1 LFAKMVQSSKIIL
14 LSAAA
19 TGLGL
24 AMWKVFKNRKL
35 RKSDDSSSSN
45 GKNQF
50 TVEDATLSNFDSP
63 PAEDYNIHEVD
74 APESLNVDSEEQ
86 YSQLQ
91 VEEDDSSQLQVDED
105 SSSELRADA
114 DGSSHVQ
121 ASEQKSLQ
129 TASLLEHA
137 DETAQ
142 LISSTAVSATSDSS
156 MGDSKA
162 IPTAVTANKFSSGNS
177 ADRTENSEQSS
188 NSELNKKSNYFKKVV
203 VCLRVD
209 EANNRNDETA
219 LPDSIT
225 YDKAVSLK
233 NRLFSDEKNV
243 FLAALNE
250 ILKASAFPVNHAV
263 FREAGVVPLMKNMLL
278 EEKCQ
283 FDSERLL
290 LQALCNFAADP
301 ENRNYL
307 KQSCVPYLIG
317 NYLKTKDKHHHREV
331 VNLLVSLSSE
341 IDEENE
347 VHYSKIIPH
356 IFTEMYACRKG
367 QKSLR
372 QMNLSF
378 LVNLSTNKALCHA
391 MIPNLD
397 KKYETYFHEKCNEEE
412 TLVKLLA
419 MLDNIFGHVVF
430 STDSRFSVELPSGAE
445 RECFFNFCKFLK
457 NKSFFKELSKH
468 QNDEIRIRAT
478 RISDICRNVVVP
490 PTLASGQNR
499 TDCKPGKRCRSTTR
513 LNSVVGICPVSDR
526 QFGSGLGEDRSSD
539 CSLPLTASRVT
550 ERQDSKKL
558 RRSPQSD
565 KHYSDKQ
572 TVEQSKNNT
581 AREN

>member
-1 LFAKMVQSSKIIL
+1 MVQSSKIIL

-24 AMWKVFKNRKL
+24 AMWKVFKSRKL

-45 GKNQF
+45 GKNQI
-50 TVEDATLSNFDSP
+50 TVEDATFSNFDSP

-74 APESLNVDSEEQ
+74 APESLNIDSEEQ

-105 SSSELRADA
+105 NSSELRSDA

-137 DETAQ
+137 DETSQ
-142 LISSTAVSATSDSS
+142 LISSTAVSATSDS
-156 MGDSKA
+156 K
-162 IPTAVTANKFSSGNS
+162 
-177 ADRTENSEQSS
+177 
-188 NSELNKKSNYFKKVV
+188 LNKKSNYFKKVV

-233 NRLFSDEKNV
+233 NRLFSDEKSV
-243 FLAALNE
+243 FLATLNE

-263 FREAGVVPLMKNMLL
+263 FRESGVVPLMKNMLL
-278 EEKCQ
+278 EEKFP

-290 LQALCNFAADP
+290 LQALGNFAADP

-341 IDEENE
+341 IDEEYE

-367 QKSLR
+367 QKNLR
-372 QMNLSF
+372 QINLSF

-419 MLDNIFGHVVF
+419 LLDNIFGHVVF
-430 STDSRFSVELPSGAE
+430 LTDNGYSVELPSGAE
-445 RECFFNFCKFLK
+445 RECFLSFCKFLK
-457 NKSFFKELSKH
+457 NKLFFKELSKH
-468 QNDEIRIRAT
+468 QNDEIRIEQHEFQT
-478 RISDICRNVVVP
+478 
-490 PTLASGQNR
+490 
-499 TDCKPGKRCRSTTR
+499 
-513 LNSVVGICPVSDR
+513 SVVM
-526 QFGSGLGEDRSSD
+526 SSVND
-539 CSLPLTASRVT
+539 MMFNNASL
-550 ERQDSKKL
+550 
-558 RRSPQSD
+558 
-565 KHYSDKQ
+565 
-572 TVEQSKNNT
+572 VE
-581 AREN
+581 

>member
-1 LFAKMVQSSKIIL
+1 LFAKMVQSSKILL

-19 TGLGL
+19 TGIGL
-24 AMWKVFKNRKL
+24 AMWKVFKTRKL

-45 GKNQF
+45 GKNQI
-50 TVEDATLSNFDSP
+50 TVEDATFSNYDSP

-74 APESLNVDSEEQ
+74 ASESLNVDSEE
-86 YSQLQ
+86 
-91 VEEDDSSQLQVDED
+91 
-105 SSSELRADA
+105 
-114 DGSSHVQ
+114 H
-121 ASEQKSLQ
+121 
-129 TASLLEHA
+129 
-137 DETAQ
+137 
-142 LISSTAVSATSDSS
+142 TAVSATSDSS

-162 IPTAVTANKFSSGNS
+162 IPTAVTANKFSSANS

-209 EANNRNDETA
+209 EADNKNDETA
-219 LPDSIT
+219 LPDGIT
-225 YDKAVSLK
+225 YNKAVSLK
-233 NRLFSDEKNV
+233 NGLFSDEKNV
-243 FLAALNE
+243 FLATLNE
-250 ILKASAFPVNHAV
+250 ILKASAYPVNHAV

-278 EEKCQ
+278 EEKCP

-290 LQALCNFAADP
+290 LQALGNFAADP

-317 NYLKTKDKHHHREV
+317 NYLETKDKHHHREV
-331 VNLLVSLSSE
+331 VNLL
-341 IDEENE
+341 
-347 VHYSKIIPH
+347 
-356 IFTEMYACRKG
+356 
-367 QKSLR
+367 
-372 QMNLSF
+372 
-378 LVNLSTNKALCHA
+378 
-391 MIPNLD
+391 LD

-419 MLDNIFGHVVF
+419 LLDNIFGHVVF
-430 STDSRFSVELPSGAE
+430 STDNRCSVELPSGAE

-478 RISDICRNVVVP
+478 RISVICRNVVVQ
-490 PTLASGQNR
+490 PTLASGQSR
-499 TDCKPGKRCRSTTR
+499 TDCKPDKRCRSTTR

-526 QFGSGLGEDRSSD
+526 QFGNGLGEDRSSD
-539 CSLPLTASRVT
+539 CSLPPTASRVT
-550 ERQDSKKL
+550 ELQDSKKL

>member
-1 LFAKMVQSSKIIL
+1 LFAKMVQSSKILL

-19 TGLGL
+19 TGIGL
-24 AMWKVFKNRKL
+24 AMWKVFKTRKL

-45 GKNQF
+45 GKNQI
-50 TVEDATLSNFDSP
+50 TVEDATFSNYDSP

-74 APESLNVDSEEQ
+74 ASESLNVDSEEQ

-91 VEEDDSSQLQVDED
+91 VEEDDSSQHQVDED
-105 SSSELRADA
+105 NSSELRADA
-114 DGSSHVQ
+114 DGSSHPQ
-121 ASEQKSLQ
+121 AGEQKSLQ
-129 TASLLEHA
+129 TASLSEHA

-162 IPTAVTANKFSSGNS
+162 IPTAVTANKFSSANS

-203 VCLRVD
+203 VCLR
-209 EANNRNDETA
+209 
-219 LPDSIT
+219 
-225 YDKAVSLK
+225 
-233 NRLFSDEKNV
+233 
-243 FLAALNE
+243 
-250 ILKASAFPVNHAV
+250 AV

-278 EEKCQ
+278 EEKCP

-290 LQALCNFAADP
+290 LQALGNFAADP

-317 NYLKTKDKHHHREV
+317 NYLETKDKHHHREV

-372 QMNLSF
+372 QINLS
-378 LVNLSTNKALCHA
+378 LLINLSTNKALCQA

-419 MLDNIFGHVVF
+419 LLDNIFGHVVF
-430 STDSRFSVELPSGAE
+430 STDNRCSVELPSGAE

-478 RISDICRNVVVP
+478 RISVICRNVVVQ
-490 PTLASGQNR
+490 PTLASGQSR
-499 TDCKPGKRCRSTTR
+499 TDCKPDKRCRSTTR

-526 QFGSGLGEDRSSD
+526 QFGNGLGEDRSSD
-539 CSLPLTASRVT
+539 CSLPPTASRVT
-550 ERQDSKKL
+550 ELQDSKKL